1 MVYDSGANSF
11 SLFYSFETNYRVKV
25 VEGNVEGL
33 GVSLEESWVSQIGV
47 IRVLSSKVMS
57 ML

>member
-1 MVYDSGANSF
+1 MVYDSEANSF

-33 GVSLEESWVSQIGV
+33 GVSLEEDSVQIAS
-47 IRVLSSKVMS
+47 LSLPFWWEVYRT
-57 ML
+57 